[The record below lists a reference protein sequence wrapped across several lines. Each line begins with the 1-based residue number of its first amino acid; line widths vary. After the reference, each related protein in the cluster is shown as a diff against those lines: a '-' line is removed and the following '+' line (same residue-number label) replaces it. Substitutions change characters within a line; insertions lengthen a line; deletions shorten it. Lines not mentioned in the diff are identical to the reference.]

1 MPRKLHGQCL
11 ICDDDAIGIN
21 FGVPTCMPCKA
32 FFRRNANLVGTRD
45 FICQNGQNGGDCLIT
60 YKYRRSCNCC
70 RLAKCF
76 RVGMKKSFIL
86 TDEERESRNKVV
98 AENRL
103 KRGKIPKPQTIVWM
117 QLPKLLS
124 VSPNSAQ
131 YLSPLDDGRLSNIFH
146 AYEKTCIAARNTQ
159 FPSFPAAKY
168 DSLHDFFNEI
178 SLAFP
183 VFVEYF
189 KQIPEFEN
197 ITMDDRIR
205 LLKNHF
211 CIIVNIN
218 EFLMHPE
225 TSSNLV
231 ATWTNLFGID
241 VTERLLKRNQLL
253 EAFLYDFIL
262 LKLVLIVLVLS
273 SSNSRNIDDV
283 DLDLICDDSLSIL
296 SAQNIYIELLWKYI
310 LSRTDNE
317 KDAVKFFNKLMM
329 CILYVQNIDMY
340 IDGQICGLT
349 HEIDQLEPL
358 VKNMW
363 PKTDQEDEITDII
376 LTEDIV
382 DNISTE
388 DIVDNILTEDLP
400 DINFMEDIV
409 DNIVTEDL
417 PDINF
422 MEDI

>member
-1 MPRKLHGQCL
+1 MPRKPHGQCL

-45 FICQNGQNGGDCLIT
+45 FICQHDGECLIT

-124 VSPNSAQ
+124 VSPNSTQ
-131 YLSPLDDGRLSNIFH
+131 YLSPLDEALLSNIFH
-146 AYEKTCIAARNTQ
+146 AYEKTCIAARNAQ

-168 DSLHDFFNEI
+168 DSLHEFFNEI

-183 VFVEYF
+183 VFIEYF
-189 KQIPEFEN
+189 KLIPEFEN
-197 ITMDDRIR
+197 IMMDDRIR

-211 CIIVNIN
+211 CIIVSIN

-253 EAFLYDFIL
+253 DAFLYDFIL

-283 DLDLICDDSLSIL
+283 DLDLICDNSLLIL
-296 SAQNIYIELLWKYI
+296 SAQNIYVELLWKYI

-340 IDGQICGLT
+340 IDGHICGLT
-349 HEIDQLEPL
+349 HEINQLEPL
-358 VKNMW
+358 VKIMW
-363 PKTDQEDEITDII
+363 PKTDLEDEITDTI
-376 LTEDIV
+376 LTEDIA
-382 DNISTE
+382 DIIITE
-388 DIVDNILTEDLP
+388 DIVDNILTED
-400 DINFMEDIV
+400 II
-409 DNIVTEDL
+409 DNILTEDL
-417 PDINF
+417 PDISV
-422 MEDI
+422 MEDLIF